1 MGGNRSGCLV
11 DGCSRVRVD
20 IGIVSVV
27 LVLLSTLLG
36 GQGQTLAL
44 LVGTVLVLLGVILLH
59 LT

>member
-11 DGCSRVRVD
+11 DRCSSVRVD